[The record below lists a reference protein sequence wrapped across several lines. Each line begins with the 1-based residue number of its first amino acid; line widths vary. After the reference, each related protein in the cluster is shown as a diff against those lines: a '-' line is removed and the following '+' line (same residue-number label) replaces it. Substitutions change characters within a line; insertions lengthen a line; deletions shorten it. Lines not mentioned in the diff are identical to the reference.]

1 VASNIILAYENT
13 EYLRIGATGH
23 IGGAVLDLI
32 TSEPPELSILALV
45 RDEQK
50 SERLVAKYP
59 RVSTLIGDL
68 DSTELLE
75 TSSYNADVVI
85 SKPILHLF

>member
-1 VASNIILAYENT
+1 MILSYEKT

-32 TSEPPELSILALV
+32 SSESPELSILALV

-75 TSSYNADVVI
+75 ISSYNADVVI
-85 SKPILHLF
+85 RKSIIYFF

>member
-1 VASNIILAYENT
+1 MILSYGNA

-32 TSEPPELSILALV
+32 SSELAKLSILALV

-75 TSSYNADVVI
+75 TNSYNADVVI
-85 SKPILHLF
+85 RKSILYFF

>member
-1 VASNIILAYENT
+1 MILSYGNT

-32 TSEPPELSILALV
+32 TSESPGLSILALV

-85 SKPILHLF
+85 RKSILYFF

>member
-1 VASNIILAYENT
+1 MIPSLMLRLTTTNT
-13 EYLRIGATGH
+13 RIGATGH

-32 TSEPPELSILALV
+32 SSEYPGVSILALV

-75 TSSYNADVVI
+75 VSSYNADVVI
-85 SKPILHLF
+85 RKYNPDCF

>member
-1 VASNIILAYENT
+1 MILSYGNA

-32 TSEPPELSILALV
+32 TSESPELSILALV

-75 TSSYNADVVI
+75 TNSYNADVVI
-85 SKPILHLF
+85 RKSILYFF